1 MFGSGGVVLLVDR
14 SISSP
19 TQSLPGQGG
28 LGLQTEDTILAE
40 LWAFKYSAD
49 AGKERWP
56 GWPTAG
62 FAPRVF

>member
-49 AGKERWP
+49 AG
-56 GWPTAG
+56 AL
-62 FAPRVF
+62 A